1 MAKRKDPRIHLAP
14 AVDLLHEHLTSALF
28 EEVFQAGRTSER
40 DRLWGLEEISNFWT
54 AVLLDPPRSLRQALA
69 QATGEAPRY
78 PAPESSFQAFFAR
91 AKNLKWEFLRDVF
104 LGFRQGLAARMPRV
118 FARSL
123 APVFERFARIQ
134 AVDGSR
140 LDGVARRLK
149 ELWPDRRVPLAG
161 SIVAFAD
168 LATGTLDQLIFAAG
182 ANASEFVNAAEA
194 LKDVPAGTLLV
205 GDRLYGVVRWFEAL
219 SRHGLHG
226 VMRRFGPVQIDRVR
240 LLSRTPLGGRDA
252 RDAVE
257 DWEVV
262 AGSGQ
267 TAEPQRLR
275 LIRVM
280 RAKQVRYELLTSV
293 LDPEMLSAAEAL
305 AVYRCR
311 WKVERLF
318 SDLKEVLN
326 LHRFYA
332 ANTNAIGQQV
342 YATAIL
348 HTALRVAQGMAA
360 AQAGIEP
367 EEISTKKL
375 FPRVAA
381 ASACL
386 AWAKLT
392 SQAWRRANRGL
403 DLKEP
408 AWNRMK
414 FAYAPLKDL
423 RVEIRRSKKGTSRRR
438 PQLRACRALP
448 PRPQDQDPREL
459 S

>member
-1 MAKRKDPRIHLAP
+1 MAKRRDPRIHLAP
-14 AVDLLHEHLTSALF
+14 AVDLLHEHLTSALIDDA
-28 EEVFQAGRTSER
+28 FQARRTRER
-40 DRLWGLEEISNFWT
+40 KRLWGLEQVAFFWT
-54 AVLLDPPRSLRQALA
+54 AVLLDPPPSLRQALSEA
-69 QATGEAPRY
+69 LGTAPRY
-78 PAPESSFQAFFAR
+78 PAPASSPQAFFAR
-91 AKNLKWEFLRDVF
+91 TKNLKWEFLQDVF
-104 LGFRQGLAARMPRV
+104 VAFRRRVTADAPRV

-123 APVFERFARIQ
+123 APLFDRFAHIQ

-149 ELWPDRRVPLAG
+149 ALWRDRRVPLAG

-168 LATGTLDQLIFAAG
+168 LATGTLDQLIFDPD
-182 ANASEFVNAAEA
+182 ANASEFVNAKEA
-194 LKDVPAGTLLV
+194 LKNVPAGTLLV

-219 SRHGLHG
+219 GERSLHG
-226 VMRRFGPVQIDRVR
+226 VMRRFGPVQIERVR
-240 LLSRTPLGGRDA
+240 LLSRTPLKGN
-252 RDAVE
+252 DAVE
-257 DWEVV
+257 DWEVI
-262 AGSGQ
+262 AGTGQ
-267 TAEPQRLR
+267 TAPPQRLR

-280 RAKQVRYELLTSV
+280 RSKQVRFELLTNV
-293 LDPEMLSAAEAL
+293 LDPLTLSAEEAL

-326 LHRFYA
+326 LHHFYA

-348 HTALRVAQGMAA
+348 HTALRVAQGLAA
-360 AQAGIEP
+360 QQAGIEP
-367 EEISTKKL
+367 EEISTKKF
-375 FPRVAA
+375 FPKVAT

-386 AWAKLT
+386 TWSRLAF
-392 SQAWRRANRGL
+392 QATRRANPGL

-408 AWNRMK
+408 AWDRMA
-414 FAYAPLKDL
+414 FAYARLKDV

-438 PQLRACRALP
+438 PALRAHRPMP
-448 PRPQDQDPREL
+448 PRPHDANSQKL